1 MPTSQEKIETVY
13 LDEEMLVV
21 NKPAGVVVTN
31 ENRKGS
37 QESLED
43 WIGNNY
49 PNRLARNGIVH
60 RLDKGTSGLVVV
72 ARSQTALDFL
82 KKQFK
87 QREVKKY
94 YWALVGGNLP
104 EQGRIDMPINRSK
117 SSFGRF
123 KVNEE
128 GKMAITE
135 FKAVKKYE
143 IEGKKYTLVEINLKT
158 GRTHQIRVHMNYLS
172 WSLVGDKTYGGAMS
186 LGLERPFLQAHQ
198 ITIKRPSDLKEMT
211 FNADLADDLKSFL
224 KKYNA

>member
-1 MPTSQEKIETVY
+1 M
-13 LDEEMLVV
+13 
-21 NKPAGVVVTN
+21 
-31 ENRKGS
+31 
-37 QESLED
+37 
-43 WIGNNY
+43 
-49 PNRLARNGIVH
+49 ARNGIVH

-72 ARSQTALDFL
+72 ARSQTALDSL

-123 KVNEE
+123 KVDEE

-135 FKAVKKYE
+135 FRVVKKYE
-143 IEGKKYTLVEINLKT
+143 IGQKVYSGGNKSENWQN
-158 GRTHQIRVHMNYLS
+158 THQIRVHMNYLG
-172 WSLVGDKTYGGAMS
+172 WPLVGDKTYGGAMS

-198 ITIKRPSDLKEMT
+198 ITIKRPSDLK
-211 FNADLADDLKSFL
+211 K
-224 KKYNA
+224 